1 MFRKVLSQ
9 SVATDARSGRIF
21 NNRFTA
27 NLPRNLPMKE
37 VVNRLRFDRIMAT
50 SLWPYFLAHP
60 VYQFHQNETAYS
72 F

>member
-1 MFRKVLSQ
+1 MFHKVLSQ
-9 SVATDARSGRIF
+9 GVATDARSGRIF

-50 SLWPYFLAHP
+50 SLEVSFFAHP
-60 VYQFHQNETAYS
+60 VLNGLGPN
-72 F
+72 